1 MNRDNART
9 PMQWNKDLNAGFTN
23 GKPWLK
29 INENYKEI
37 NVEDALKDS
46 NSLFYWY
53 QKLINFRKD
62 LTNPISNVIING
74 DFELIDSEN
83 EKIFAYKRQYNNEE
97 LIVISNWSSDKVEFK
112 FNKENIILN
121 NYDYINDNLL
131 EPWQSILIFIKK

>member
-1 MNRDNART
+1 
-9 PMQWNKDLNAGFTN
+9 MQWKKYLNVGYTN
-23 GKPWLK
+23 LKPWLK

-37 NVEDALKDS
+37 NVQDALKDS